1 MFDFLSFWQQHTPI
15 FSILI
20 PAFTAF
26 ILLLLGNPG
35 AGALKDDWRQPWRRG
50 ISLVS
55 AIAGLITAIV
65 YLSYAS
71 TGQIT
76 VYQLSE
82 WSAPFGIVLVLDRL
96 SAFMLALTY
105 ALAVPVLWYASD
117 NWDTRGRYFHAM
129 VHFLLMGICG
139 AFLTGDLFNLFVFFE
154 ILLMASYVLLLHGQ
168 GKPRF
173 QLGVHY
179 VIINLLASALFLI
192 GLGMIYGS
200 VGSLNMADVSRL
212 IPTLEADQHKLA
224 VAGSLLLFVVFGI
237 KAAML
242 PVGFWLPKTYA
253 VASTPVAA
261 IFTIM
266 TKVGIYSILRVNGT
280 VFDDA
285 LSQEILKSWLL
296 PIGLIT
302 SLYGVIAAIGA
313 DRLRRFVGFMVLSS
327 IGTLLTA
334 IAMSNTQ
341 AWSGALYYLVHS
353 TLIGA
358 AFYLFCGWITSQR
371 GDFKDHLKVAP
382 RIKQEKAAMLTYF
395 LIAMMLAGLPPFSG
409 FLGKVFILQAT
420 VEASYQGWIIGV
432 VLVVSLLS
440 IIALT
445 RVGFILF
452 WRASPPEEDPIHP
465 AYILYRALPER
476 APPRNDQV
484 IYLLLAGLIAYVI
497 FAAPIQHYT
506 LSTAQQIQDHALY
519 QHSILKVD
527 QNGEVISVQPYDP
540 AYLPETKYGGE
551 VEDHNAYLVPDII
564 SKDTFNGEHISE
576 YKQRQIQQ
584 QDKLQTPT
592 IVDESQLKPMEP

>member
-50 ISLVS
+50 ISLIS

-395 LIAMMLAGLPPFSG
+395 LIAMMMAGLPPFSG

-484 IYLLLAGLIAYVI
+484 IYLLLAGLIAYVV

-592 IVDESQLKPMEP
+592 IVDKSQLKPMEP